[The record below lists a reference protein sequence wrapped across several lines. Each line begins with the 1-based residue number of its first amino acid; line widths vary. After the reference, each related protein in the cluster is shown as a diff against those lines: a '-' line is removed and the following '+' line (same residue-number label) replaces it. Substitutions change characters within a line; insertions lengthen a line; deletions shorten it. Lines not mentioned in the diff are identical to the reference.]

1 MTRQTGQ
8 TRGQGDGIDA
18 TLSSM
23 SFLVSLSRSIGIAA
37 CAVMC
42 GAVASRALFTN
53 ANWLS
58 VAPSLVLA
66 GACVVVWHVVA
77 EVAWAIPAATWRGW
91 AFGQPMPALPY
102 AQPGSDASHLST
114 NLGQFG
120 AWVQQ
125 AFAPRYAGTVLIG
138 IAGVLVAFV
147 VAALL
152 GPQAAV
158 LVILAIGLPQL
169 AVVICRGSGQPDALL
184 RAFAI
189 VSLPMMLGYASVAPL
204 GIHSV
209 CVALVF
215 GAVAAA
221 ANATENNSLL
231 RHVGFGLGLAVT
243 VVLRQPFGAFVLAV
257 LWLMHW
263 FAPPAPGSSNRAT
276 VWLLASMAATSVALA
291 L

>member
-1 MTRQTGQ
+1 MTRQTGE

-37 CAVMC
+37 FAVMC
-42 GAVASRALFTN
+42 GAVASGVLFAN
-53 ANWLS
+53 ANWLL

-66 GACVVVWHVVA
+66 GAWVVVWHVVA
-77 EVAWAIPAATWRGW
+77 EVAWATPAATWRGW
-91 AFGQPMPALPY
+91 AFGQPMPAPPY

-138 IAGVLVAFV
+138 IAGVLVALV

-158 LVILAIGLPQL
+158 LAILAIGLPQL

-184 RAFAI
+184 RAFGI

-204 GIHSV
+204 EIHSV
-209 CVALVF
+209 CVALAF

-221 ANATENNSLL
+221 VHVTESNSLL
-231 RHVGFGLGLAVT
+231 RHVGFGLGLAVMML
-243 VVLRQPFGAFVLAV
+243 LRQPFGAFVLAV

-263 FAPPAPGSSNRAT
+263 FAPPGSVSQAT
-276 VWLLASMAATSVALA
+276 TWLLASMAATSVALA